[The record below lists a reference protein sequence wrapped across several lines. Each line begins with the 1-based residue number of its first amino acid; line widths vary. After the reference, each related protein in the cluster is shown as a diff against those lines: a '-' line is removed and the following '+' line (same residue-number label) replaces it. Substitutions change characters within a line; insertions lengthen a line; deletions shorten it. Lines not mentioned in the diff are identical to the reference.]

1 MGFSP
6 PGCCWWNALASL
18 KGQTTSSSSSSSHH
32 HHDGKTLLPG
42 RGRRRCFLCLRFVSV
57 FIFPSAF
64 ASLHLAHSFA
74 FSQPLPLVLP
84 AFPSVAVRS
93 LVANKKKMG
102 KKWGKKGWP
111 LHRGIEKGVK
121 TLTVGG

>member
-18 KGQTTSSSSSSSHH
+18 KGQTTSSSSSSSSSHH
-32 HHDGKTLLPG
+32 HHDDGKTLLPG

-102 KKWGKKGWP
+102 KNGKKRVG
-111 LHRGIEKGVK
+111 LSTGESKKG
-121 TLTVGG
+121 